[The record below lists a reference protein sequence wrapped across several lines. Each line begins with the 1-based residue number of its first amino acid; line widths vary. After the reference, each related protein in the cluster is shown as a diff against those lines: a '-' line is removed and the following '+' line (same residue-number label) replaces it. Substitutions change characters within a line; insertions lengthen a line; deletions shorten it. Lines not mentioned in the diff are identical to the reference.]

1 MTQPRRIEN
10 KETSYFKNCPILT
23 VKECSEINFDFTEDT
38 YKNIQNLLESY
49 PGLTAIEYVEK
60 TYFYDFTEK
69 SITMAFKLFNTW
81 KQTYY
86 NKCGPFIC
94 KDNRWF
100 PVYSKK
106 YVDTIKLA
114 TENSVLRNRI
124 KKLEFQLS
132 KGASQGISPINS

>member
-1 MTQPRRIEN
+1 MDNQQRHLKN
-10 KETSYFKNCPILT
+10 KENSYLKNCPRLT

-38 YKNIQNLLESY
+38 YKNIQNMLESY
-49 PGLTAIEYVEK
+49 PGLTAIEYANK
-60 TYFYDFTEK
+60 ADFYNFTEN
-69 SITMAFKLFNTW
+69 SITHAFKLFNTW

-114 TENSVLRNRI
+114 TENSVLRSRI
-124 KKLEFQLS
+124 KKLEIQLS
-132 KGASQGISPINS
+132 KGASQ